1 MVSRL
6 ITAVVAGVIVGVLT
20 TWLIFPNL
28 PEPIPEPELIPELIP
43 EPIPEPTPS
52 IPEIVFDV
60 DGVGCWFENYPVL
73 NYRVAS
79 QAVDVMITCNIDII
93 DHYLPAIERTQ

>member
-20 TWLIFPNL
+20 TWFIFPNL
-28 PEPIPEPELIPELIP
+28 PEPIPEPEA
-43 EPIPEPTPS
+43 IPEPTPS
-52 IPEIVFDV
+52 IPDTVFDV

-73 NYRVAS
+73 SYRVAD

>member
-6 ITAVVAGVIVGVLT
+6 ITTAVAGVFVGVLT
-20 TWLIFPNL
+20 TVVITKLAEPT
-28 PEPIPEPELIPELIP
+28 PEPIPEPEA
-43 EPIPEPTPS
+43 IPEPTPS
-52 IPEIVFDV
+52 IPDTVFDV

-73 NYRVAS
+73 SYRVAD

>member
-6 ITAVVAGVIVGVLT
+6 ITTAAAGVFVGVLT
-20 TWLIFPNL
+20 TVVITKLAEPT
-28 PEPIPEPELIPELIP
+28 PEPIP

-52 IPEIVFDV
+52 IPDTVFDV

-73 NYRVAS
+73 SYRVAD